1 LNPPDYRSH
10 RRATGL
16 APWLLI
22 VIMTAALTISERRAA
37 AQIFDGTNLRVPAEL
52 GATGVTATGD
62 DPSFA
67 RPDFDDSKWFPIDDK
82 RPMREFFPHSQPPVI
97 WQRAHVKVSPNE
109 TGLAIEAYGVGPAF
123 EIFVNGQK
131 LLESGRVN
139 PLVSY
144 TEYARLVAR
153 IPDAQIATGNLVI
166 AVRGATRPSWWKP
179 QSDVTFWAGM
189 IVLGQETALTD
200 IIRLNVIY
208 SNAFT
213 WLVELAGF
221 GLNVVAL
228 ALFLAQRQ
236 QKEYLWLAI
245 QGVAAFEL
253 PFLIAQSLR
262 NLPAGVE
269 YIYPLASTILDFF
282 TVLMLFAFVRRRF
295 TGWLRTYIVVCFLL
309 TLSVG
314 WASVYGVVLPSYAP
328 ILFVPLSSL
337 FVFVIPALLIARL
350 RNSNRGETILLIPVS
365 IWAMNNALNGAIA
378 LMVSIPG
385 FREAGIRLANQTQTF
400 PVGPFTVN
408 TGMATGLIGYISLTI
423 IIVLRS
429 TQTSRQQTLLE
440 GQVAAARE
448 VQQVI
453 LPEQIEA
460 IPGFNVESVYKP
472 AQQVGGDFFQILPAG
487 EDGLLLVLGDVAG
500 KGLPA
505 AMLVSVLVGAIRTLA
520 DYTIT
525 PDEILAKLNERLIG
539 RSRGGFSTALAAYF
553 RQDGAVSIA
562 NAGHLSPYLDGCEVE
577 LAGALPLGIASGA
590 VYETTRFQLAA
601 GSRLTFYSD
610 GVIEAQNEKGELFG
624 FERGREISMQPATAI
639 VEAAKKFGQS
649 DDITVVTIDRVP
661 TAAGD
666 VLVSPQRQS
675 M

>member
-1 LNPPDYRSH
+1 
-10 RRATGL
+10 
-16 APWLLI
+16 
-22 VIMTAALTISERRAA
+22 
-37 AQIFDGTNLRVPAEL
+37 
-52 GATGVTATGD
+52 
-62 DPSFA
+62 
-67 RPDFDDSKWFPIDDK
+67 
-82 RPMREFFPHSQPPVI
+82 MR
-97 WQRAHVKVSPNE
+97 
-109 TGLAIEAYGVGPAF
+109 
-123 EIFVNGQK
+123 
-131 LLESGRVN
+131 
-139 PLVSY
+139 
-144 TEYARLVAR
+144 
-153 IPDAQIATGNLVI
+153 
-166 AVRGATRPSWWKP
+166 
-179 QSDVTFWAGM
+179 
-189 IVLGQETALTD
+189 
-200 IIRLNVIY
+200 
-208 SNAFT
+208 
-213 WLVELAGF
+213 
-221 GLNVVAL
+221 
-228 ALFLAQRQ
+228 
-236 QKEYLWLAI
+236 
-245 QGVAAFEL
+245 
-253 PFLIAQSLR
+253 
-262 NLPAGVE
+262 
-269 YIYPLASTILDFF
+269 
-282 TVLMLFAFVRRRF
+282 
-295 TGWLRTYIVVCFLL
+295 
-309 TLSVG
+309 
-314 WASVYGVVLPSYAP
+314 
-328 ILFVPLSSL
+328 
-337 FVFVIPALLIARL
+337 
-350 RNSNRGETILLIPVS
+350 
-365 IWAMNNALNGAIA
+365 
-378 LMVSIPG
+378 G
-385 FREAGIRLANQTQTF
+385 FREAGFRLANQTRPF
-400 PVGPFTVN
+400 AVGPFDVN
-408 TGMATGLIGYISLTI
+408 TGMATALIGYISLTI

-520 DYTIT
+520 DYTMA

-539 RSRGGFSTALAAYF
+539 RSRGGFSTALSAYF

-590 VYETTRFQLAA
+590 IYETTRFQLAV

-624 FERGREISMQPATAI
+624 FERGREISLQPATAI
-639 VEAAKKFGQS
+639 VEAAKQFGQS